1 MEDSNKTEIIERLK
15 QHGITPTQQRV
26 DIANILF
33 AKPQHLSAEQVL
45 DLANQQSSAVSKATV
60 YNTLGLFAS
69 KGLVNEVTVD
79 PSKIFYDSNTHA
91 HYHFYHVDTG
101 KLEDI
106 PVSAVT
112 LDHLPELPAGTHK
125 ERVDI
130 IIRVNKN

>member
-1 MEDSNKTEIIERLK
+1 MASRRPNSVL
-15 QHGITPTQQRV
+15 
-26 DIANILF
+26 ILLIF
-33 AKPQHLSAEQVL
+33 CLRNPSIYL

>member
-1 MEDSNKTEIIERLK
+1 MDDSNKTQIIARLK
-15 QHGITPTQQRV
+15 QYDITPTQQRV

-33 AKPQHLSAEQVL
+33 ARPQHLSAEQVL
-45 DLANQQSSAVSKATV
+45 EQVNEQTAAVSKATV

-79 PSKIFYDSNTHA
+79 PTKIFYDSNTLA

-112 LDHLPELPAGTHK
+112 LDHLPESPPGTHH

>member
-1 MEDSNKTEIIERLK
+1 MDDSNKTEIIERLK
-15 QHGITPTQQRV
+15 RHGITPTQQRV